1 MRCAPAFRRVLLVCC
16 AAVLAVGC
24 SGSPAPGGAAPK
36 PAGDQPS
43 SAAPAA
49 AGQPAAAQ
57 PAAARPRQSLRA
69 SYGATV
75 AVHVPL
81 IAAQRLGEWESE
93 GVDVDVQRIAT
104 STSIT
109 ALIAG
114 DLDVVQVSAPALVSA
129 DLQGGADLVFIAG
142 ALDRMIIALYT
153 MPDIR
158 SGADLRGKPL
168 GTDRPGTP
176 IAFAMDLAIAR
187 LGLTIGD
194 VQLLPVGSDGMVPGM
209 ETRQLVGGA
218 MSLPMSTQVER
229 QGAHLL
235 VPLYDVPYQNIG
247 LIMKRADLDRLG
259 PALPGFLKVYRRGIE
274 RFSQDPT
281 WAKETL
287 SILLGTTDEE
297 LIQDSYDFHTKSVAF
312 TPRLRM
318 SREGLQGVLDSL
330 RDVVPAAS
338 SANPDQFYDH
348 RFVDQ
353 LDRAR

>member
-1 MRCAPAFRRVLLVCC
+1 RRAAPA
-16 AAVLAVGC
+16 
-24 SGSPAPGGAAPK
+24 GAAAK
-36 PAGDQPS
+36 PAGDAPPG
-43 SAAPAA
+43 AAPAA
-49 AGQPAAAQ
+49 AGQ

-129 DLQGGADLVFIAG
+129 DLQGGADRAFIAG
-142 ALDRMIIALYT
+142 ALDGMTIARYT

-176 IAFAMDLAIAR
+176 IAFAMDLALAR

-218 MSLPMSTQVER
+218 MSLPMS
-229 QGAHLL
+229 
-235 VPLYDVPYQNIG
+235 
-247 LIMKRADLDRLG
+247 
-259 PALPGFLKVYRRGIE
+259 
-274 RFSQDPT
+274 
-281 WAKETL
+281 
-287 SILLGTTDEE
+287 
-297 LIQDSYDFHTKSVAF
+297 
-312 TPRLRM
+312 
-318 SREGLQGVLDSL
+318 
-330 RDVVPAAS
+330 
-338 SANPDQFYDH
+338 
-348 RFVDQ
+348 
-353 LDRAR
+353 